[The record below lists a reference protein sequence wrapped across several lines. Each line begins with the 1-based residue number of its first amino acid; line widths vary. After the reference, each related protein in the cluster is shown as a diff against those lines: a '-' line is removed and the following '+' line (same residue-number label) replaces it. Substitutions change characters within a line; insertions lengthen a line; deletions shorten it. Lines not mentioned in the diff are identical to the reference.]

1 MGKDKNK
8 TSQNSASNKIRS
20 FIDLLDRPWDWFRF
34 LAGGKS
40 TNGALQQEEL
50 HIDYATFWLEDEE
63 EKQNKEIERRIKDD
77 EEIKNNYYHKLQEAE
92 KAEKIRLANVE
103 ANKEKLKNFT
113 NKLEN
118 YLDRINKIEFDNQA
132 NCSYDVVNNYKEI
145 QQTASKHAA
154 KAEVVADYLTEN
166 TIENATYDISP
177 EEKKS
182 FSVNNYFSTINNSPQ
197 FDQLPYMLWYVLTEN
212 NKAPF
217 NELDLLYQK
226 FDDKQLNKL
235 KSLVTF
241 KYFSGVIDKEFEQ
254 TTRKYF
260 YTKNSKY
267 LETIKRYNREKIF
280 IASLD
285 NETTR
290 LYFLNGSCLTYYNQ
304 SDGFFGDPSI
314 NKTKGIIP
322 VLSFQELEIPED
334 RTGNLNSDK
343 VVRAIGDWICNKNT
357 NNSFN
362 NWKLLLRKEIKDLN
376 SKKDFRKQLK
386 NVLHFELNTNHI
398 DL

>member
-1 MGKDKNK
+1 MGKNKNK
-8 TSQNSASNKIRS
+8 TSHNPVSNKIRS

-34 LAGGKS
+34 LTGEKS
-40 TNGALQQEEL
+40 TNGALHKEEL
-50 HIDYATFWLEDEE
+50 HIDYSSLWLEEEE
-63 EKQNKEIERRIKDD
+63 EKQTKEIQKKIKEE
-77 EEIKNNYYHKLQEAE
+77 EEIKNNYYRKQKEAE
-92 KAEKIRLANVE
+92 KTEQIRLTNVE
-103 ANKEKLKNFT
+103 ANQENLKNF
-113 NKLEN
+113 NSKLEN
-118 YLDRINKIEFDNQA
+118 YVDRINKIEFDQQA
-132 NCSYDVVNNYKEI
+132 YCSYDIVDNYKEI

-166 TIENATYDISP
+166 TVENATYDISP

-182 FSVNNYFSTINNSPQ
+182 FSVNNYFNTINNSPQ
-197 FDQLPYMLWYVLTEN
+197 FNQLPYMLWYMLTEN

-217 NELDLLYQK
+217 NELDLLFQK
-226 FDDKQLNKL
+226 FDVKQLNKL

-241 KYFSGVIDKEFEQ
+241 KYFSGVIDKEYEQ

-285 NETTR
+285 NETIR
-290 LYFLNGSCLTYYNQ
+290 LYFLNGSSLTYYNQ
-304 SDGFFGDPSI
+304 SDGFFGDPSM

-343 VVRAIGDWICNKNT
+343 VVRAIGDWICNKN
-357 NNSFN
+357 NNNLFN
-362 NWKLLLRKEIKDLN
+362 NWKLLLSKEIKDLN
-376 SKKDFRKQLK
+376 SKKYFGNKLK
-386 NVLHFELNTNHI
+386 NALHFELNTNHI